1 MRSRR
6 PVVIEVT
13 DMRALVPVQ
22 RRTDDLDLDALMRAE
37 AARLAELDQPFS
49 PETWR
54 KIAVLLSAAPCWCIG
69 AHHEARNCTARCTG
83 IRCACASRATS
94 VQLANRETRDAMGI
108 DWMSPAALDEAFPPA
123 YTEHIGRQALRLP
136 AGAA

>member
-1 MRSRR
+1 MRSHG
-6 PVVIEVT
+6 PVVIDVT

-22 RRTDDLDLDALMRAE
+22 RRTDGLDLDVLMRAE
-37 AARLAELDQPFS
+37 VARLAELDQPFS
-49 PETWR
+49 PETWHT
-54 KIAVLLSAAPCWCIG
+54 IALLLAAPRWCVSV
-69 AHHEARNCTARCTG
+69 HHDARNCTAWCTG

-108 DWMSPAALDEAFPPA
+108 GWMSPAALDEAIPPA